1 MAYQGTKQLI
11 DVGQVGNPSTGD
23 PLYDGGVKL
32 NEVITNLY
40 NAFADIRLLTSANEG
55 VGLMTLHATGYYQ
68 KLPRAYYSGN
78 PIELGSLHD
87 MDTTSGP
94 ITVVL
99 PTGKS
104 GEGCYFINT
113 NGSIS
118 VDRPLVFRPQVGDA
132 IKGIQDQLYV
142 TSPYTRVEIWCVKKE
157 GAVTTW
163 DYSVESLFGSKTM
176 PVDTT
181 RLILKASATAIPLFG
196 YSEFSGAKMMVY
208 AENLTGTVTKMAEIL
223 LGVDRVSRGLH
234 STEYAVLKNSDDEM
248 YTLDFTI
255 GAGDIVYANVKSK
268 TEDRIKF
275 TIKAIDTIKSGIA
288 T

>member
-1 MAYQGTKQLI
+1 MAYQTGKKLI

-23 PLYDGGVKL
+23 PLYDGGQKL

-40 NAFADIRLLTSANEG
+40 NALGDIRLLNANEG
-55 VGLMTLHATGYYQ
+55 VGQMVLHATGYYQ
-68 KLPRAYYSGN
+68 KLPRTYYAGS

-87 MDTTSGP
+87 MDTATGP

-99 PTGKS
+99 PNGKT
-104 GEGCYFINT
+104 GEGCLFINS

-118 VDRPLVFRPQVGDA
+118 VDRPLVFRPQVGDG
-132 IKGIQDQLYV
+132 IKGVQDQLYI
-142 TSPYTRVEIWCVKKE
+142 TSPYTQVKLWCVKKE
-157 GAVTTW
+157 GSVTTW
-163 DYSVESLFGSKTM
+163 DYSVESMFGSKTM
-176 PVDTT
+176 PVDAT
-181 RLILKASATAIPLFG
+181 RLILKASPTAIPLFG
-196 YSEFSGAKMMVY
+196 YSEFSGAKILVY
-208 AENLTGTVTKMAEIL
+208 AENLTGTVTKMSEVLIS
-223 LGVDRVSRGLH
+223 VDRVKRGIY

-248 YTLDFTI
+248 YSLDFTV
-255 GAGDIVYANVKSK
+255 GSGDIVYANVKST